1 MAEDGVAREPGE
13 TPIVAC
19 KRGKR
24 ERNETSEKI
33 ATGWKGAGR
42 EGGNYG
48 FRAKLGEMT
57 AAAMTEGRT
66 WGRTGGAKVEG
77 ET

>member
-13 TPIVAC
+13 TPVVAC
-19 KRGKR
+19 KQGR

-33 ATGWKGAGR
+33 ATGWKG
-42 EGGNYG
+42 GNYG

-57 AAAMTEGRT
+57 ASAAMTEGRT
-66 WGRTGGAKVEG
+66 WGRTGEAKVEG

>member
-13 TPIVAC
+13 TPVVAC
-19 KRGKR
+19 KRGKRER

-33 ATGWKGAGR
+33 ATGWK
-42 EGGNYG
+42 GGNYG